1 MDLKKR
7 NEDMRVFFNEKA
19 EGYDDVHMKMIKNK
33 DRITELMPED
43 TCRVLDLGAGTG
55 LELISLYER
64 FPEARVTAMDI
75 SENQLKMLEKRPF
88 ADKLQLVCGDFFE
101 TDFGG
106 GYDAVISSAA
116 LHHFDEPEKRE
127 LYKKIFD
134 CLKSG
139 GVFINS
145 DRVLDTYEQQLD
157 NFELFRTDPTHWRHF
172 DTPLALC
179 REETLLTETGFRAF
193 RHEVLPQGENYM
205 LTYVRKPLE
214 E

>member
-116 LHHFDEPEKRE
+116 LHHFDEPE
-127 LYKKIFD
+127 
-134 CLKSG
+134 
-139 GVFINS
+139 
-145 DRVLDTYEQQLD
+145 
-157 NFELFRTDPTHWRHF
+157 
-172 DTPLALC
+172 
-179 REETLLTETGFRAF
+179 
-193 RHEVLPQGENYM
+193 
-205 LTYVRKPLE
+205 
-214 E
+214 

>member
-1 MDLKKR
+1 
-7 NEDMRVFFNEKA
+7 MRTFFNEKA

-33 DRITELMPED
+33 DRITELLPGD
-43 TCRVLDLGAGTG
+43 ACRVLDLGAGTG
-55 LELISLYER
+55 LELLSLYER
-64 FPEARVTAMDI
+64 FPEARVTAVDI

-88 ADKLQLVCGDFFE
+88 ADKMQLVCGDFFD
-101 TDFGG
+101 TDFGSD
-106 GYDAVISSAA
+106 YDAVISSAA
-116 LHHFDEPEKRE
+116 LHHFDEPEKRV

-134 CLKSG
+134 CLKNG

-172 DTPLALC
+172 DTPLSLC
-179 REETLLTETGFRAF
+179 REETLLTETGFRSF

-205 LTYVRKPLE
+205 LTYVRKPEKGTGE